1 MAMLWETATG
11 QPAHSPSSSCD
22 CKRYLFSACGP
33 NLFFFLSIP
42 PSSPPLSLCLSN
54 TCIHF
59 VLLSSGYIL
68 FSPATS
74 FRYETAFRA
83 SLNLA
88 PRLPKVS
95 RDASLSTS
103 RFNCLSM
110 PDDAFSAR
118 AIPSER
124 PRERHRF
131 FRKRIRPRLIIDS
144 HSPALD
150 CPEKRNVPVVETPFT
165 DEYVPART
173 RSLCSLARNI
183 FHATRVQ

>member
-1 MAMLWETATG
+1 MGNCYRAARSFPLIVLRLQALSLLRLRSKSLLLPLY
-11 QPAHSPSSSCD
+11 PAILSPSHSLSFQHTHPFCSSFIWLHSLLP
-22 CKRYLFSACGP
+22 RYLIPLRNCIP
-33 NLFFFLSIP
+33 SIVKP
-42 PSSPPLSLCLSN
+42 R
-54 TCIHF
+54 
-59 VLLSSGYIL
+59 
-68 FSPATS
+68 PAPTES
-74 FRYETAFRA
+74 
-83 SLNLA
+83 
-88 PRLPKVS
+88 S

-165 DEYVPART
+165 DKYVPART

-183 FHATRVQ
+183 FHATRAQ

>member
-1 MAMLWETATG
+1 MLWETATG

-42 PSSPPLSLCLSN
+42 PSSPSPSLCLSN
-54 TCIHF
+54 TRIHF

-74 FRYETAFRA
+74 IPLRNCIPSIVKPRP
-83 SLNLA
+83 A
-88 PRLPKVS
+88 PTESS

-150 CPEKRNVPVVETPFT
+150 CPEKRNVPAVETPFT
-165 DEYVPART
+165 DKYVPART

-183 FHATRVQ
+183 FHATRAQ